1 MNLIEEKIIR
11 FGYFDKDY
19 YLKNYPEVTHSGKTP
34 FEHYMEIGWKEGKNP
49 SPLFHTSWY
58 LQNNPDVANSG
69 VNPLVHYLE
78 WGIFEGRNPVPNFIW
93 NTRIDYPKYIANL
106 LKSFDRQRAMA
117 LAVGSEFEYIEMGNI
132 LLDLAIQWGKLRKG
146 KMILDVGCGS
156 GRLAYALARSE
167 LAEQVHYIGMDIVP
181 ELLEYARDR
190 CNRPGWEFLF
200 NNQYKFPLADNSVD
214 LVVFFSVLTHLLEE
228 EGFIFLKEA
237 KRVLKKDGR
246 ILCSY
251 LSILD
256 DNHRKM
262 FIERVNSIEQGKD
275 ALLLDLYL
283 TPEVFKEYAQM
294 LEMQLIYNDRSR
306 CGQYLCVMEKNQD

>member
-19 YLKNYPEVTHSGKTP
+19 YLKNYPEVTFSGKTP

-49 SPLFHTSWY
+49 SLLFNTRWY

-93 NTRIDYPKYIANL
+93 NTRMGYPKYIANL
-106 LKSFDRQRAMA
+106 LKSFDRQTAMA
-117 LAVGSEFEYIEMGNI
+117 LAVGNEFDYIKMGNI
-132 LLDLAIQWGKLRKG
+132 LLDLTIQWGKLRKG
-146 KMILDVGCGS
+146 KLILDVGCGS
-156 GRLAYALARSE
+156 GRLAYALAQSE
-167 LAEQVHYIGMDIVP
+167 MAEQVHYIGMDIVP

-200 NNQYKFPLADNSVD
+200 HNQHKFPLKDNSVD

-246 ILCSY
+246 MLCSY

-262 FIERVNSIEQGKD
+262 FIQRVNSIEQGKNE
-275 ALLLDLYL
+275 LLLDLYL

-294 LEMQLIYNDRSR
+294 LEMQLIYNDKSP
-306 CGQYLCVMEKNQD
+306 CGQYLCVMEKSQD